1 MKRWL
6 KNLMEVPQNMME
18 IGPTAMIDLNE
29 VSAVYKES
37 LELVIRIGGM
47 GVIKL
52 SSRQLHQS
60 VDYTYNAIA
69 ERLIK

>member
-6 KNLMEVPQNMME
+6 KNLIEVPQNMME

-29 VSAVYKES
+29 VSAVYKDGFD
-37 LELVIRIGGM
+37 LTVRIGGM

-52 SSRQLHQS
+52 SSRQLYDS
-60 VDYTYNAIA
+60 VEKTYAAMA
-69 ERLIK
+69 ERLVK

>member
-18 IGPTAMIDLNE
+18 IGPNAMVDLNE
-29 VSAVYKES
+29 VSAVYKDGFD
-37 LELVIRIGGM
+37 LTIRIGGM

-52 SSRQLHQS
+52 TSRQLYGTVES
-60 VDYTYNAIA
+60 TYTEMA